1 MKLNEIGEL
10 GLIERIKKKI
20 DIRDPHIIAGIG
32 DDTAVIES
40 PGIFSDL
47 SGGIVFKYG
56 DSIPGEVSTPFALA
70 LSVSSLKRKSVLSDP
85 SYLITP
91 SRDSS
96 HSFVSAGSGS

>member
-40 PGIFSDL
+40 PG
-47 SGGIVFKYG
+47 G
-56 DSIPGEVSTPFALA
+56 
-70 LSVSSLKRKSVLSDP
+70 
-85 SYLITP
+85 SYTLLTTDMLI
-91 SRDSS
+91 
-96 HSFVSAGSGS
+96 